1 MTSSFAF
8 SRDDIFLLGNIAA
21 RAVAQGRGGEVL
33 AVLKLLQWE
42 RPDNAGSHLLQAAHL
57 FSVGAIAEAIELL
70 EAANVFDAETNGA
83 ETFAFFLIL
92 LKEKGDYRRLQSEI
106 RKYRSKHRIL
116 PESAR
121 HAIETTLAEIQEQGR
136 GGMVRAV

>member
-1 MTSSFAF
+1 MTSPFAF
-8 SRDDIFLLGNIAA
+8 TRDDIFLLGNIAA
-21 RAVAQGRGGEVL
+21 RAVTQGRGEEVS

-42 RPDNAGSHLLQAAHL
+42 RPDNAGGHMLQAVHL
-57 FSVGAIAEAIELL
+57 FSVGAIAEAIEFL

-92 LKEKGDYRRLQSEI
+92 LKEQGDHRRLQAEI

-121 HAIETTLAEIQEQGR
+121 HAIETTLAEIQEQSR
-136 GGMVRAV
+136 GATLRAV